1 MHYGKINIAT
11 GRSLWA
17 FLLCF
22 AVVFAGHPAAA
33 AVDDTATDDTATDDT
48 ATDNTAGGGSA
59 DEVLAAI
66 ASAWRAG
73 DHVAL
78 ARLAGADGVLLA
90 LVPESNANHECS
102 SGQAHYYFKNVF
114 RNVETLAFDVLAIGA
129 KRADSALDDDDGHE
143 LSAVATWRYV
153 RGGVER
159 VDHLFLKLAR
169 GPAGWRW
176 TEIRARP

>member
-1 MHYGKINIAT
+1 MHFGKINIAT
-11 GRSLWA
+11 GRSYWA
-17 FLLCF
+17 LLLCF
-22 AVVFAGHPAAA
+22 AVVIAVQPAAA
-33 AVDDTATDDTATDDT
+33 AADDKA
-48 ATDNTAGGGSA
+48 AGNVIREGGPEA
-59 DEVLAAI
+59 ALASI

-73 DHVAL
+73 DYVAL

-129 KRADSALDDDDGHE
+129 ERGVSALDAEGEDD
-143 LSAVATWRYV
+143 LNAVATWRYE

-169 GPAGWRW
+169 GPDGWRW

>member
-1 MHYGKINIAT
+1 LHCGKINIAT

-22 AVVFAGHPAAA
+22 AVVLAVRPAAA
-33 AVDDTATDDTATDDT
+33 AVDNKAA
-48 ATDNTAGGGSA
+48 DNTEADNAAGEGSA
-59 DEVLAAI
+59 EEALAAI

-114 RNVETLAFDVLAIGA
+114 RNVETLAFAVLAIGA
-129 KRADSALDDDDGHE
+129 ERADSALDDESGDE
-143 LSAVATWRYV
+143 LNAVATWRYE